1 MAAPV
6 PVPADFESK
15 EVYKRQ
21 LTANDTKER
30 SRLYINK
37 SPAKTFIA
45 NPNQIKIKNFN
56 LLGAT
61 TGEYATAFFLA
72 LLCVAKLP
80 SALFAYFFFFFFFFF
95 VILGR
100 AGGQVFEL
108 VNILDV

>member
-61 TGEYATAFFLA
+61 KGI
-72 LLCVAKLP
+72 C
-80 SALFAYFFFFFFFFF
+80 FFFFFFFLV

>member
-61 TGEYATAFFLA
+61 KGI
-72 LLCVAKLP
+72 
-80 SALFAYFFFFFFFFF
+80 FFFFFFFFLCD
-95 VILGR
+95 IGPGR
-100 AGGQVFEL
+100 GTSV
-108 VNILDV
+108 